1 MMRRKKRQA
10 RRLIFWAL
18 VIFGTSFCFFWAK
31 DAALTARGYQ
41 AVGGEWLLWLLPGM
55 LWVGIDTARE
65 IHKLRR
71 KGRASGEASE
81 DLQ

>member
-1 MMRRKKRQA
+1 MNFKKRRA

-31 DAALTARGYQ
+31 DAAFLERGYQ
-41 AVGGEWLLWLLPGM
+41 AVGGEWLLWLIPGL
-55 LWVGIDTARE
+55 LWVGLDTARE
-65 IHKLRR
+65 IHKLRG
-71 KGRASGEASE
+71 KGREDGKASE

>member
-1 MMRRKKRQA
+1 MKFKKGQA
-10 RRLIFWAL
+10 RRVIFWAL

-31 DAALTARGYQ
+31 DAALAARGYQ

-55 LWVGIDTARE
+55 LWVGVDTARE
-65 IHKLRR
+65 IHKLHR
-71 KGRASGEASE
+71 KGSADGEASE

>member
-1 MMRRKKRQA
+1 MNFKKRRA

-31 DAALTARGYQ
+31 DAAFAARGYQ
-41 AVGGEWLLWLLPGM
+41 AIGGEWLLWLLPGM

-65 IHKLRR
+65 IRR
-71 KGRASGEASE
+71 GLKKE
-81 DLQ
+81 DVTDERENV

>member
-1 MMRRKKRQA
+1 MRHKKGQA

-31 DAALTARGYQ
+31 DAALAARGDQ
-41 AVGGEWLLWLLPGM
+41 AIGGGWLLWLLPGM
-55 LWVGIDTARE
+55 LGVGIDTARE
-65 IHKLRR
+65 IHKLHRE
-71 KGRASGEASE
+71 GRADGKASE